1 MSKIVYIL
9 RGVSGAGKSTLAA
22 ELAPPSHICC
32 ADDYHME
39 DGVYKWKAENLY
51 ETHYEC
57 FKKYFELLE
66 LGYGPV
72 VVANTNTTEREFK
85 KYLDAANEFGYTV
98 ISLVIENRHGGK
110 NVHNVPDHVLEKQ
123 EQNLKRSLKL
133 R

>member
-22 ELAPPSHICC
+22 ELAPSSHICC
-32 ADDYHME
+32 ADDFFME
-39 DGVYKWKAENLY
+39 DGKYVWREQQLNKAHL
-51 ETHYEC
+51 EC

-72 VVANTNTTEREFK
+72 VVANTNTTEREVK
-85 KYLDAANEFGYTV
+85 KYLDAAQEFGYTV

-110 NVHNVPDHVLEKQ
+110 NIHSVPDHVLEKQ

>member
-9 RGVSGAGKSTLAA
+9 RGVSGSGKSTLAA
-22 ELAPPSHICC
+22 ELAPASHICC

-39 DGVYKWKAENLY
+39 DGVYQWKAENLY

-66 LGYGPV
+66 RGYGPV
-72 VVANTNTTEREFK
+72 VVANTNTTEREIK
-85 KYLDAANEFGYTV
+85 KYLDAAHEFGYTV

-110 NVHNVPDHVLEKQ
+110 NVHNVPNHVLEKQ